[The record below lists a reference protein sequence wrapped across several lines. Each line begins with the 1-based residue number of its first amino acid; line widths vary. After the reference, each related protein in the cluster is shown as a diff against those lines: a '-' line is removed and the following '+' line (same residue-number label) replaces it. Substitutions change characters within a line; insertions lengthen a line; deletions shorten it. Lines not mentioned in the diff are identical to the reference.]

1 MPFGNPNVWDEDFN
15 AYVHAAFIADAS
27 GGAVVDSQ
35 SRTALNAVLA
45 VLRSARITGFDAGST
60 VQPQVAGPTVYDG
73 TRNYY
78 TWSAAIVDPSGGATV
93 DTQLRTATVQILTA
107 CRQGGLIVGG
117 TAGGPN
123 NWDEDTSSWS
133 FSQYTSPSGGGT
145 IDVEGRVACDLIGT
159 ALKSAG
165 YLAQD

>member
-27 GGAVVDSQ
+27 GGATVDSQ
-35 SRTALNAVLA
+35 SRTAINAVLA
-45 VLRSARITGFDAGST
+45 VLRSARVTGNDAGTT
-60 VQPQVAGPTVYDG
+60 VQSQIPGPTVFDA
-73 TRNYY
+73 TRGYY

-123 NWDEDTSSWS
+123 IWDEDTSSWT
-133 FSQYTSPSGGGT
+133 FSQYTSPSGGAT
-145 IDVEGRVACDLIGT
+145 VDAEGRVAADLIGV